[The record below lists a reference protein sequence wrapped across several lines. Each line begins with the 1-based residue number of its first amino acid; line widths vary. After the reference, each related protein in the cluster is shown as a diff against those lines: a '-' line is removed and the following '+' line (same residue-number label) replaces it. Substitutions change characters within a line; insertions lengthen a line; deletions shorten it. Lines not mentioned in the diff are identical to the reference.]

1 MAKKPKKYKPIAYV
15 SSLDKKLLD
24 SGRLLKDDRSA
35 LVESRTNMVRNQQSQ
50 HINNV
55 INRMRELYGQ
65 RSPTPGDRKQFRSN
79 LLPPTSS
86 AASQKLGAIRKF
98 TADDQASTWKSYGA
112 STGYAKQKAISKL
125 LDKGLK
131 DWSAFAPGMGPAI
144 KFPKPKPKTVFN
156 RMLETNQKLRTGL
169 ETGVH
174 KAVDAATN
182 TNAAKNN
189 PYVSSYLPGAS
200 KLTQPKAKPSVNPA
214 VGQGYAGLGAV
225 EMNKRKAQHEDMRMR
240 AAAKTVEGYN
250 RQKAM
255 LNLLDSHGGDAD
267 FVMKHG
273 QSVVESGIQ
282 AGKQAAAGYSSYSKW
297 TKNKAKFENKP
308 KRKPRKME

>member
-35 LVESRTNMVRNQQSQ
+35 LVQSRTNMVRNQQSQ
-50 HINNV
+50 SVKNAV
-55 INRMRELYGQ
+55 QRFQELYGHRQ
-65 RSPTPGDRKQFRSN
+65 PTPGDRRQVN
-79 LLPPTSS
+79 
-86 AASQKLGAIRKF
+86 
-98 TADDQASTWKSYGA
+98 
-112 STGYAKQKAISKL
+112 
-125 LDKGLK
+125 
-131 DWSAFAPGMGPAI
+131 
-144 KFPKPKPKTVFN
+144 FPKPKPKTVFN
-156 RMLETNQKLRTGL
+156 TMIKTHQRLREGL

-174 KAVDAATN
+174 KAVGAATN

-282 AGKQAAAGYSSYSKW
+282 AGNQADAGYSSYSKW